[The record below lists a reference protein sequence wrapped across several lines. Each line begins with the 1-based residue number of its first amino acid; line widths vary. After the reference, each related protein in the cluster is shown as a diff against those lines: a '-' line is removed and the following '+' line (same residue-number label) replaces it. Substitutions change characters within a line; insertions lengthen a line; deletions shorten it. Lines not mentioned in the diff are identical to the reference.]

1 MGNVF
6 DHYIIRLISPLDHQV
21 TIKEI
26 QLEIMIDTITLLG
39 RPIAYGYAITYY
51 IK

>member
-26 QLEIMIDTITLLG
+26 QLEIMIDAITLLG
-39 RPIAYGYAITYY
+39 WPIAYSYY
-51 IK
+51 ILY

>member
-26 QLEIMIDTITLLG
+26 QLEIMIDTITLHTAALALRFG
-39 RPIAYGYAITYY
+39 T
-51 IK
+51 KEL